1 MDALQRVSILGKAN
15 RKEFLRKALFA
26 LQILSDLPENNTH
39 SHRFRGDRS
48 YTIIFH
54 HLPRP

>member
-1 MDALQRVSILGKAN
+1 MRSNVSILGKAN
-15 RKEFLRKALFA
+15 RKEFLRSPLFA
-26 LQILSDLPENNTH
+26 LQILYLPDNTH

>member
-15 RKEFLRKALFA
+15 RKEFLRSPLFA
-26 LQILSDLPENNTH
+26 LYPVPENNTH

>member
-1 MDALQRVSILGKAN
+1 MDALQRIDPWKGQQEGIPSKP
-15 RKEFLRKALFA
+15 LFA
-26 LQILSDLPENNTH
+26 LQILYLPENNTH

>member
-15 RKEFLRKALFA
+15 RKEFLRSPLFA
-26 LQILSDLPENNTH
+26 LLYLPENNTH

>member
-1 MDALQRVSILGKAN
+1 MDALQRIDPWKGQQEGIPSKPPIIL
-15 RKEFLRKALFA
+15 LY
-26 LQILSDLPENNTH
+26 LPENNTH

>member
-15 RKEFLRKALFA
+15 RKEFLQSPLFA
-26 LQILSDLPENNTH
+26 QILYLPENNTH
-39 SHRFRGDRS
+39 SHRFRADRS

>member
-15 RKEFLRKALFA
+15 RKEFLRSPLFA
-26 LQILSDLPENNTH
+26 LQILYLPENNTH

>member
-15 RKEFLRKALFA
+15 RKEFLRSPLFA
-26 LQILSDLPENNTH
+26 LYLPNNTH

-48 YTIIFH
+48 YTITFH